1 MTPAPAKHENN
12 NLSSQGSLHQL
23 PTIVAAPEERYIPF
37 PLTDIQQ
44 AYWAGRLEDVELGGV
59 TTHRYFEIDCDGLDQ
74 ERLNLAWQRVV
85 DRHDMLRAI
94 VSSDGRQR
102 ILKTVPPYRIKTLDL
117 RRDDPDA
124 VRSGLN
130 AVRESMSHQVL
141 PSDQWP
147 LFEIRACLLD
157 DRRFRLHLSF
167 DALVVDARS
176 RNLLFAEWS
185 QFYQDPAAR
194 LLPLELSFR
203 DYVMAEVSLR
213 NSDVYRRADDYWQH
227 RLASLPPAP
236 ELPLA
241 KNPNGLPRSW
251 FKRFHAQLE
260 AEMWT
265 RLKDEASSRRLRPTV
280 LLLAAFAEV
289 LKVWSKSPRM
299 TINMT
304 LFNRM
309 ARDPRLKGVVGD
321 FTSSSLIGIDNESQP
336 TFETRALQV
345 QQQLDEDLKHSSMSG
360 VQVIRQLAK
369 GQDSGFRAIM
379 PVVFTSLLSTDAR
392 FRDSSP
398 MDWLGE
404 VVYTI
409 TQTPQVL
416 IDHQINEQRG
426 SLVLDWDVV
435 EELFPTGMVE
445 EMFQSYIEFLCR
457 LADDARSWQESRQ
470 DTVRKLI
477 PPAHLKLQASAN
489 ATQAQP
495 PTGLLH
501 TLFSEQ
507 VSRRADHPAV
517 VSPSR
522 RLTYSELSRRSL
534 QVGHW
539 LRRHGAAPN
548 RLVAV
553 VMEKGW
559 EQVVAVLGILRSG
572 AAYLPI
578 DPNLP
583 KERLWHL
590 LDHGQVQL
598 ALTQPAI
605 DKIVEWPENIQRLC
619 VSDVSLER
627 LEETPLHQVQGAED
641 LAYVIYTSGST
652 GLPKGVRIDHR
663 GAVNT
668 IVDINRRFSVA
679 AADRVLALSS
689 LSFDLSVYDIFG
701 TLAAGGTIIIPDVS
715 GVRDPAHWAE
725 ILAQEKV
732 TVWNSVP
739 ALMELLVEYLSGRP
753 GVSLHSLRLVL
764 LSGDWVPVSL
774 PDRIKALAKDVQ
786 VISLGGATEASI
798 WSILYPIETVDPNC
812 KSISYGRPMM
822 NQSFH
827 VLDEALEPR
836 PLWVPGQLYIGGIGL
851 AKGYWRDEEKSRANF
866 IHHPRTGERFYKTGD
881 LGRYLPDGNIEF
893 LGRGDFQV
901 KIQGYRVELGEIEAA
916 LAKHSGVSAAAV
928 VAKGH
933 RDGPKRLVGYV
944 VAGQAAR
951 PTSADLQAF
960 LAQKLPDY
968 MVPAA
973 YLFLDALPLTANGK
987 VNRQTLPEPPQTAAS
1002 RGGEATALQSELEG
1016 MRELVE
1022 GVLNQ
1027 TDLDASTSLLA
1038 YGATSID
1045 MIRIVNRLDETLG
1058 YRPRIGDFYRDAT
1071 ITGLVRSYERY
1082 KNETERAVP
1091 LPAAP
1096 VQEQPDGAFIITDP
1110 IEREA
1115 FKKTLAGLRR
1125 FNANAISI
1133 GLGAAALDDQ
1143 TIRRYSERR
1152 SHREFSAA
1160 PVPHANLRGLL
1171 GELSPIMLEG
1181 HAKYL
1186 FGSAGNSYSVQTYI
1200 YAKSGRVESL
1210 PAGVYYHQPVER
1222 RFVLIS
1228 GGACIDP
1235 EIYDFL
1241 INRPVFD
1248 AAAFA
1253 VFFVAQLGAIQ
1264 PLYGEHALSFAT
1276 IEAGLMTQVLEMAAP
1291 SFGIGLC
1298 QMGALNP
1305 VLLSGPLTFEPG
1317 HALLHSLVG
1326 GSIAD
1331 PDMQGLKKADVE
1343 SPDDWTEGEI

>member
-1 MTPAPAKHENN
+1 MIPALPKYENN
-12 NLSSQGSLHQL
+12 NLQSQGSVHQL
-23 PTIVAAPEERYIPF
+23 PTIVATPEERYLPF

-44 AYWAGRLEDVELGGV
+44 AYWAGRRAGVELGGV

-74 ERLNLAWQRVV
+74 ERLSLAWQRVV
-85 DRHDMLRAI
+85 GRHDMLRAI

-117 RRDDPDA
+117 RREDA
-124 VRSGLN
+124 DTVRSGLN

-185 QFYQDPAAR
+185 QFYQNPAIR
-194 LLPLELSFR
+194 LPPLELSFR

-213 NSDVYRRADDYWQH
+213 NSDVYRRADDYWQN

-241 KNPNGLPRSW
+241 KSPNDLPRSW
-251 FKRFHAQLE
+251 FKRFHAQLD
-260 AEMWT
+260 AEIWT
-265 RLKDEASSRRLRPTV
+265 RLKDEASRRRLRPTV

-299 TINMT
+299 TINLT

-321 FTSSSLIGIDNESQP
+321 FTSSSLIGIDNERQP
-336 TFETRALQV
+336 TFEARALQI

-369 GQDSGFRAIM
+369 RQDSGFRAIM
-379 PVVFTSLLSTDAR
+379 PVVFTSLLSADVR

-409 TQTPQVL
+409 TQTPQVS

-435 EELFPTGMVE
+435 EELFPSGMVE
-445 EMFQSYIEFLCR
+445 EMFQSYIDFLCR
-457 LADDARSWQESRQ
+457 LEEDARSWQESRS
-470 DTVRKLI
+470 DTVLKLI
-477 PPAHLKLQASAN
+477 PPAHLKLQGSAN

-517 VSPSR
+517 VSPSC

-534 QVGHW
+534 QVAHW

-572 AAYLPI
+572 AAYLPA

-598 ALTQPAI
+598 ALTQPWI
-605 DKIVEWPENIQRLC
+605 DKIVGWPEDIQRLS
-619 VSDVSLER
+619 VSDVPLES
-627 LEETPLHQVQGAED
+627 LEETPLDPVQGAED

-652 GLPKGVRIDHR
+652 GLAKGVMINHR

-668 IVDINRRFSVA
+668 ILDINRRFSVA

-715 GVRDPAHWAE
+715 RVRDPAHWAE
-725 ILAQEKV
+725 IVAQEKV

-753 GVSLHSLRLVL
+753 GLSLRSLRLVL

-798 WSILYPIETVDPNC
+798 WSILYPIETVDPTW

-822 NQSFH
+822 NQSFY

-851 AKGYWRDEEKSRANF
+851 AKGYWRDEDKSQANF
-866 IHHPRTGERFYKTGD
+866 IRHPRTGERLYKTGD

-893 LGRGDFQV
+893 LGREDFQV

-916 LAKHSGVSAAAV
+916 LAGHPAVSAAVV

-933 RDGPKRLVGYV
+933 REGPKRLVGYV
-944 VAGQAAR
+944 VAGQATR

-960 LAQKLPDY
+960 LVQKLPDY
-968 MVPAA
+968 MVPTA
-973 YLFLDALPLTANGK
+973 YVFVEALPLTANGK
-987 VNRQTLPEPPQTAAS
+987 INRQALPEPPEAAVS
-1002 RGGEATALQSELEG
+1002 PERSSSSNKAGIEQ
-1016 MRELVE
+1016 MRELVA
-1022 GVLNQ
+1022 GVLGLK
-1027 TDLDASTSLLA
+1027 DPDPGVSLLE

-1045 MIRIVNRLDETLG
+1045 VIRIVNRLDETLG
-1058 YRPRIGDFYRDAT
+1058 YRPRIGDLYRDLT
-1071 ITGLVRSYERY
+1071 IRALAAGYERTM
-1082 KNETERAVP
+1082 NERRSAAQQRPTPERESRRQFVV
-1091 LPAAP
+1091 L
-1096 VQEQPDGAFIITDP
+1096 TDP
-1110 IEREA
+1110 VEREA
-1115 FKKTLAGLRR
+1115 FKGRQTGIRR
-1125 FNANAISI
+1125 FAENVPSVELDGALPDEQAIR
-1133 GLGAAALDDQ
+1133 Q
-1143 TIRRYSERR
+1143 YSERR
-1152 SHREFSAA
+1152 TYREFLQT
-1160 PVPHANLRGLL
+1160 PVPFRKLSGLL
-1171 GELSPIMLEG
+1171 GKLSPLALPSG
-1181 HAKYL
+1181 PKYL
-1186 FGSAGNSYSVQTYI
+1186 FGSAGSSYPVQTYL
-1200 YAKSGRVESL
+1200 YAKRRRIELLAAGAYYFDPANGRL
-1210 PAGVYYHQPVER
+1210 I
-1222 RFVLIS
+1222 LIS

-1248 AAAFA
+1248 SAAFSI
-1253 VFFVAQLGAIQ
+1253 FLVAQLDAIE
-1264 PLYGEHALSFAT
+1264 PLYGDRSLSFAT
-1276 IEAGLMTQVLEMAAP
+1276 IEAGLMTQTLEIAAP
-1291 SFGIGLC
+1291 SYGMGLC
-1298 QMGALNP
+1298 QMGGLDSAAVHRSLAFESGH
-1305 VLLSGPLTFEPG
+1305 VLV
-1317 HALLHSLVG
+1317 HSLVG
-1326 GSIAD
+1326 GLIAEPKEVA
-1331 PDMQGLKKADVE
+1331 PDEDSTGEWL
-1343 SPDDWTEGEI
+1343 EGKI